1 VAVDQVVLLVAV
13 KLLVERLV
21 VLEHMFLRLYTLI
34 RETLHQEVHNIL
46 YVLVDLVSVVV
57 AVAVMVEEVVEG
69 MDIHHMF
76 KEME

>member
-1 VAVDQVVLLVAV
+1 MDQVVLLVAV
-13 KLLVERLV
+13 KLLVERLL

-46 YVLVDLVSVVV
+46 SVLVDLVSVVV

-69 MDIHHMF
+69 RDIHHMF
-76 KEME
+76 KDQE

>member
-1 VAVDQVVLLVAV
+1 MDQVVLLVAV

-69 MDIHHMF
+69 LDIHHMF
-76 KEME
+76 KDQE

>member
-1 VAVDQVVLLVAV
+1 MDQVVLLVAV

-69 MDIHHMF
+69 TVIHLMF
-76 KEME
+76 RVQD

>member
-1 VAVDQVVLLVAV
+1 MDQVVLLVAV

-46 YVLVDLVSVVV
+46 SVLVDLVSVVV

-69 MDIHHMF
+69 LDIHHMF
-76 KEME
+76 KDQE

>member
-1 VAVDQVVLLVAV
+1 MDQVVLLVAV

-76 KEME
+76 KDQE

>member
-1 VAVDQVVLLVAV
+1 MDQVVLLVAA

-76 KEME
+76 KDQE

>member
-76 KEME
+76 KDQE

>member
-1 VAVDQVVLLVAV
+1 MDQVVLLVAV
-13 KLLVERLV
+13 NLLVERLV

-69 MDIHHMF
+69 LDIHHMF
-76 KEME
+76 KDQE